1 MRAAVLGMDG
11 RASVRGNEEL
21 CDRFSYARKSKRP
34 REDRKMR
41 AHLIGEL
48 RALLAAV
55 CLEALEP
62 DLIILDEFQRFK
74 HLLSGESDAGRLAR
88 ELFNYAD
95 DVSQVRM
102 LLLSATPYKMYTLR
116 HERDEDDHHAD
127 FLCTVE
133 FLQQSSEST
142 TRFALQ
148 LKHFRR
154 ELYRLGEGGEYE
166 ISALR
171 DEIEDSLR
179 RVMSRTERIVE
190 PGEDGTRGEHAEG
203 SCPHTVRL
211 HVACC

>member
-11 RASVRGNEEL
+11 RASVRGTRSCAIASPTLARASGLAKIADACARILLYWMIREVWGNYGAGALNLFQGNVGNAGGFRKRIRAFEQSSIDQEIQVAFSKALGDACRGTRDGRPGLRARYEEL

-88 ELFNYAD
+88 ELHSLQ
-95 DVSQVRM
+95 DV
-102 LLLSATPYKMYTLR
+102 
-116 HERDEDDHHAD
+116 HA
-127 FLCTVE
+127 
-133 FLQQSSEST
+133 ST
-142 TRFALQ
+142 RA
-148 LKHFRR
+148 R
-154 ELYRLGEGGEYE
+154 
-166 ISALR
+166 
-171 DEIEDSLR
+171 
-179 RVMSRTERIVE
+179 
-190 PGEDGTRGEHAEG
+190 
-203 SCPHTVRL
+203 
-211 HVACC
+211 